1 MARPVVALLSD
12 FGTADHYA
20 GTMKAVVLGVCPDV
34 TLVDIA
40 HDLPAHDVMAGAL
53 QLAACYKYFPSGTV
67 FLVVVDPGVGSA
79 RRGIAA
85 EAGDYRF
92 VAPDNGV
99 LSAVFEET
107 PPRKVVELTERKY
120 ARPTISRTFEGR
132 DRFAPAA
139 GWLAKGLALA
149 SLGRGVSDYARL
161 ELPDASATAASV
173 SGVVLHVDRF
183 GNCITNIE
191 RRDVDKRAPGR
202 RGDRHAPDRT
212 KLPALSRPTTRRRAT
227 RRARCSAAPTTWRS
241 RSSRGAPP
249 IGCRCREAR
258 RWWSGGRRHRESGRL
273 AAGRCSHRAAKF
285 ATMNRLPSS
294 RYSQEQPAT
303 FTRC

>member
-20 GTMKAVVLGVCPDV
+20 GTMKGVLLSVCPDV

-53 QLAACYKYFPSGTV
+53 QLAACYRYFPPATI

-85 EAGDYRF
+85 EAGDFKF

-99 LSAVFEET
+99 LSAVFKDT
-107 PPRKVVELTERKY
+107 APRKVVELTERKY

-149 SLGRGVSDYARL
+149 SLGRGVADYQRL
-161 ELPDASATAASV
+161 DLPDVAFTSGGV
-173 SGVVLHVDRF
+173 DGVVIHIDRF

-191 RRDVDKRAPGR
+191 RRDVEKAVPDGALAIAAGSHHIAGIVSTYDEAEGDLPCALYGSSEHLEIAIKAGHAATRLRLDRGAPVR
-202 RGDRHAPDRT
+202 V
-212 KLPALSRPTTRRRAT
+212 T
-227 RRARCSAAPTTWRS
+227 RRA
-241 RSSRGAPP
+241 
-249 IGCRCREAR
+249 
-258 RWWSGGRRHRESGRL
+258 
-273 AAGRCSHRAAKF
+273 
-285 ATMNRLPSS
+285 
-294 RYSQEQPAT
+294 PA
-303 FTRC
+303 